1 MADSDS
7 DDGDLTLQR
16 RLSSS
21 LLAAPPLGVKP
32 KDWSAYIATQASLLD
47 SFSSNRVASSGKGKG
62 CVKKK
67 VLHKPKKSGALQ
79 ISPSPLDSAAA
90 GPSGRQPKIAKLAPD
105 VEATNQLKKDISL
118 QCFGPSSPEET
129 PKKRKKPRRIISSSE
144 DEEPVHVHA
153 QAPSGKFFL
162 S

>member
-16 RLSSS
+16 RLASS

-32 KDWSAYIATQASLLD
+32 KDWSAYVATQASILD
-47 SFSSNRVASSGKGKG
+47 SFSSSRVAFSGKGKG
-62 CVKKK
+62 FVKKG
-67 VLHKPKKSGALQ
+67 LHKPKKGALLV
-79 ISPSPLDSAAA
+79 SPSPLDSAAA
-90 GPSGRQPKIAKLAPD
+90 GPSGRQPKLAKLAPD
-105 VEATNQLKKDISL
+105 VEATNQLKRDISL

-162 S
+162 CF

>member
-1 MADSDS
+1 MMMVTSLYRDVFRLHSW
-7 DDGDLTLQR
+7 LLLHWV
-16 RLSSS
+16 LSSKTGLPI
-21 LLAAPPLGVKP
+21 LLHRLRSWIPFL
-32 KDWSAYIATQASLLD
+32 Q
-47 SFSSNRVASSGKGKG
+47 RVASSGKGKG

-67 VLHKPKKSGALQ
+67 VLHKPKKSGAFQ